1 MSPKDRLLDLL
12 LRLINRGSQH
22 QFNLLFHKY
31 HEADIAEALEGL
43 PTEKQTL
50 FFNRLITNETVDV
63 FEEMDTESQ
72 IEIITNFKIENAAE
86 LIEKM
91 EKDDAVDLLEAL
103 LDEDQLKAKQ
113 ILNKLDVDDQIQLNR
128 LLTYKEDSAGT
139 LMTTDFVS
147 IPEKLTVREA
157 LDLYKEKAPDET
169 DAAFYLFIV
178 NEHDQIKGV
187 ISIRKLLLSSPDSL
201 VKNIRNNYPIKVNV
215 KTDQEDVAK
224 LFQKY
229 RSIILPVVDDLDIVL
244 GVITIDDVVD
254 VVVEEADED
263 MLKLS
268 GASGDDLQSNK
279 LISGSIWYAMVH
291 RMPWLFVT
299 IIGGIIAS
307 LIMIFYTSKLTNT
320 MLSLSFILSF
330 VPLLM
335 GLGGNIGNQSATILV
350 RAMAINQIS
359 EAKKWVTILREFG
372 LGLFIGGIIGGIVG
386 SYVYLVSS
394 SMTMA
399 ICIAITIA
407 VNMSVAALLGA
418 GLPVIFKALKI
429 DPAIASAPFISTSLD
444 IIGQVIY
451 FSIAI
456 SMFNYFL

>member
-187 ISIRKLLLSSPDSL
+187 ISIRK
-201 VKNIRNNYPIKVNV
+201 
-215 KTDQEDVAK
+215 
-224 LFQKY
+224 
-229 RSIILPVVDDLDIVL
+229 
-244 GVITIDDVVD
+244 
-254 VVVEEADED
+254 
-263 MLKLS
+263 
-268 GASGDDLQSNK
+268 
-279 LISGSIWYAMVH
+279 
-291 RMPWLFVT
+291 
-299 IIGGIIAS
+299 
-307 LIMIFYTSKLTNT
+307 
-320 MLSLSFILSF
+320 
-330 VPLLM
+330 
-335 GLGGNIGNQSATILV
+335 
-350 RAMAINQIS
+350 
-359 EAKKWVTILREFG
+359 
-372 LGLFIGGIIGGIVG
+372 
-386 SYVYLVSS
+386 
-394 SMTMA
+394 
-399 ICIAITIA
+399 
-407 VNMSVAALLGA
+407 
-418 GLPVIFKALKI
+418 
-429 DPAIASAPFISTSLD
+429 
-444 IIGQVIY
+444 
-451 FSIAI
+451 
-456 SMFNYFL
+456 